1 MDEIKLQEIEEAHQH
16 AKEKRKIKLDK
27 VKDKFEK
34 LIEKTPEKEGELKA
48 KLAEEQ
54 EKVIS
59 EFTKCEKF
67 EIDSIQEKYLFTKQ
81 KTEEIIDQ
89 NNVLDSLSHSNK

>member
-1 MDEIKLQEIEEAHQH
+1 MDETKLQEIEEAHQH
-16 AKEKRKIKLDK
+16 NKQQRKFKLDK
-27 VKDKFEK
+27 VEDKFEK
-34 LIEKTPEKEGELKA
+34 LIEKTPEKEEELKA
-48 KLAEEQ
+48 KLAEER
-54 EKVIS
+54 EKIIS

-89 NNVLDSLSHSNK
+89 NNVSDSLSHSK